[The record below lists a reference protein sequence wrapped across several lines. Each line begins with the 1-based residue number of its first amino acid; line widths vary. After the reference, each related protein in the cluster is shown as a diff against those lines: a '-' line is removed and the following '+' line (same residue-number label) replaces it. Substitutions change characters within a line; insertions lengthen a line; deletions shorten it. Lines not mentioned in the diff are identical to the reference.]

1 MGVIDLRIK
10 KISNDKIVVQ
20 LTDSDLEYFDVDI
33 DNATPQ
39 STDLHKFLFEVME
52 LVKSETGF
60 DPYNGGQVV
69 VEAAMSQNGMS
80 LTISKIRTGNSSITR
95 EQFNKAKKV
104 TVKSKEC
111 VSHTDTAQLAE
122 CSGIRKRKSKKN
134 ASCSTVFVFDSFSD
148 FEKAVCVSDFDF
160 GDALLYRDKSRYA
173 LIYPQGAGMRKYNVL
188 SEYALKTRKN
198 DVFADSIRECW
209 TAVASEDT
217 LFEMTENLRKMNYL

>member
-1 MGVIDLRIK
+1 MRIK

-52 LVKSETGF
+52 LVKRVTGF
-60 DPYNGGQVV
+60 APYNGGQVV

-111 VSHTDTAQLAE
+111 VSHTDIAQLAE
-122 CSGIRKRKSKKN
+122 CSGIRKRNLKKMHR
-134 ASCSTVFVFDSFSD
+134 AVRCLYLIRFQILRRLYACRILILAMHCFTVTSQDM
-148 FEKAVCVSDFDF
+148 
-160 GDALLYRDKSRYA
+160 L
-173 LIYPQGAGMRKYNVL
+173 
-188 SEYALKTRKN
+188 
-198 DVFADSIRECW
+198 
-209 TAVASEDT
+209 
-217 LFEMTENLRKMNYL
+217 